1 MTHDLSPATKI
12 LNHSLPVAIERKIST
27 LNAVPEI
34 SSNMETLMK
43 ILRLFL
49 VTLSHYRDIMNIR
62 FILVSLIYL
71 FLVFYSNPVCAGPAE
86 DIADLEPGEWYE
98 IPNSVLSEA
107 GVFPVPLPPGTTGI
121 KSIIAAW
128 SGGVYDAKRDRLLI
142 WGGGHA
148 DYAGN
153 EIYAFDMNTYSWS
166 RIWGPTPVEM
176 IPTETAA
183 YQAYPD
189 GSPSSRHTYSNI
201 AYIPEPYDLL
211 YNHGGSVWKEPN
223 LPVPYQATWLFNLT
237 DLTWTDTG
245 ELPDNPNGKGSAVYD
260 PLTRKVYARSKY
272 GVYQYDLDNVQW
284 SQVYR
289 YGAGW
294 WDFPSGDIDQVNRRI
309 VYFGNCKMGVFDLT
323 NFSYTHYTDSDFTGD
338 TEIVCATE
346 PGFAFDPK
354 INAFV
359 AWSGDLDKGIRP
371 QDVYVIDPTNVVA
384 EKRTPA
390 LSNTI
395 IPSEASNWG
404 TFGRFRYVPS
414 HNIFVVVNSIYENVY
429 VYRLSLSGQV
439 QEKPPAPN
447 ELRVLNHD
455 Q

>member
-1 MTHDLSPATKI
+1 MKMLEVFFTTISYHRYIVCVRCISVSLLYLSVV
-12 LNHSLPVAIERKIST
+12 LY
-27 LNAVPEI
+27 
-34 SSNMETLMK
+34 SNMA
-43 ILRLFL
+43 
-49 VTLSHYRDIMNIR
+49 
-62 FILVSLIYL
+62 
-71 FLVFYSNPVCAGPAE
+71 CAGPAE
-86 DIADLEPGEWYE
+86 DIFDLDPGEWYE
-98 IPNSVLSEA
+98 IPNSELSEA
-107 GVFPVPLPPGTTGI
+107 EVFPDPMPPGTTGI
-121 KSIIAAW
+121 RSIIAAW
-128 SGGVYDAKRDRLLI
+128 SGGVYDTKRDRLLI
-142 WGGGHA
+142 WGGGHM

-153 EIYAFDMNTYSWS
+153 EIYAFDMNTYSWT

-201 AYIPEPYDLL
+201 AYIPEPYDLF

-223 LPVPYQATWLFNLT
+223 LPVSYQATWLFNLT
-237 DLTWTDTG
+237 DLTWSDTG
-245 ELPDNPNGKGSAVYD
+245 ELPDNPGGKGSAVYD

-294 WDFPSGDIDQVNRRI
+294 WDFPSGDIDPVNRKI
-309 VYFGNCKMGVFDLT
+309 VYFGNCKMGVLDLT
-323 NFSYTHYTDSDFTGD
+323 TFSYTHFTDSDFTGD
-338 TEIVCATE
+338 TEIVCARE
-346 PGFAFDPK
+346 PGFVFDPT
-354 INAFV
+354 INAFI
-359 AWSGDLDKGIRP
+359 AWNGELDKGIRP
-371 QDVYVIDPTNVVA
+371 QDVYVIDPVNIVA

-395 IPSEASNWG
+395 IPSEASDWG

-414 HNIFVVVNSIYENVY
+414 KNVFVVVNSIYENVY
-429 VYRLSLSGQV
+429 VYRLSPSGPAQKKPAAPCELIV
-439 QEKPPAPN
+439 Q
-447 ELRVLNHD
+447 NHA